1 MITKTDFLVYLEA
14 PRHFWALKHNQYDTT
29 LSEFDKHLIQQGYLV
44 EKEAKEFAK
53 KHLLPNYSQDDNDLV
68 MQKTFIEGGFEARS
82 DILIRNS
89 KTNKWDIFEV
99 KSVTKPEPEH
109 YYDTTFQAIVMGKH
123 LDIGNIFILHVNNEY
138 VRQGDFDLS
147 QFLIAENVNVKV
159 QELKEETLNM
169 MKECQLLVSTPNYK
183 LATECYK
190 PKECRC
196 KELCFPNLPDD
207 SIYNLSRINEKK
219 ITELRE
225 MDILDIKDI
234 PDDYKL
240 TTNQKIQ
247 VEVAKRNTVLVDKKA
262 IKADL
267 ASLSYP
273 IYFLDYETYDP
284 AIPMFDGYK
293 PYQQMVF
300 QYSLHV
306 VESADNTALRHYE
319 YVVKDTCEPCRELVA
334 DLQSRIGKDGSV
346 IVWLKAFECTR
357 NNEMGEIC
365 TEFKDFLED
374 LNNRVYDLMDIF
386 KNNLYVDPKFKG
398 SNSIKDVLPV
408 LVPELSYKTLNIH
421 NGSMAMVGWY
431 KMVYENSTVQ
441 EKAKILKDLL
451 TYCEQDT
458 LAMVRIWEF
467 LNNLG

>member
-1 MITKTDFLVYLEA
+1 MITKTDFLIYLEA
-14 PRHFWALKHNQYDTT
+14 PRHFWALKNNQYDTT

-44 EKEAKEFAK
+44 EREAKEFAK
-53 KHLLPNYSQDDNDLV
+53 KYLLPNNSTDDNDLV
-68 MQKTFIEGGFEARS
+68 FQKTFIDGDFEARS

-89 KTNKWDIFEV
+89 KTNKWDIYEV

-109 YYDTTFQAIVMGKH
+109 YYDTTFQAIVMEKH
-123 LDIGNIFILHVNNEY
+123 LDIDNIFILHVNNEY
-138 VRQGDFDLS
+138 VRHGDFDLA
-147 QFLIAENVNVKV
+147 QFLIAENVNGKV

-169 MKECQLLVSTPNYK
+169 MKECQLLVSTQNYK

-196 KELCFPNLPDD
+196 KELCFPDLPDD
-207 SIYNLSRINEKK
+207 SIYNLSRVTEKK
-219 ITELRE
+219 IIELRE
-225 MDILDIKDI
+225 MDIIDIKDV

-247 VEVAKRNTVLVDKKA
+247 VEVAKRNTVLVDKKS
-262 IKADL
+262 IKEEL
-267 ASLSYP
+267 ANLSYP

-284 AIPMFDGYK
+284 AIPMYDGYK

-306 VESADNTALRHYE
+306 VESANDTTLKHYE
-319 YVVKDTCEPCRELVA
+319 YVVKDACEPCKELVT
-334 DLQSRIGKDGSV
+334 DLQNHIGKEGSV
-346 IVWLKAFECTR
+346 IVWYKAFECTR
-357 NNEMGEIC
+357 NKEMGEIC
-365 TEFKDFLED
+365 TDFKDFLED
-374 LNNRVYDLMDIF
+374 LNGRVYDLMDIF

-408 LVPELSYKTLNIH
+408 LVPELNYKHLNIH

-431 KMVYENSTVQ
+431 KMVYENSTTQ
-441 EKAKILKDLL
+441 EKTQILKDLL
-451 TYCEQDT
+451 VYCEQDT

-467 LNNLG
+467 LKKLS

>member
-14 PRHFWALKHNQYDTT
+14 PRHFWALKNNQYDTT

-44 EKEAKEFAK
+44 EREAKEFAK
-53 KHLLPNYSQDDNDLV
+53 KYLLPNYSTDDKDLV
-68 MQKTFIEGGFEARS
+68 FQKTFIDGDFEARS

-89 KTNKWDIFEV
+89 KTNKWDIYEV

-109 YYDTTFQAIVMGKH
+109 YYDTTFQAVVMEKH
-123 LDIGNIFILHVNNEY
+123 IDIGNIFILHVNNEY
-138 VRQGDFDLS
+138 VRYGDFDLA
-147 QFLIAENVNVKV
+147 QFLIAENVNGKV
-159 QELKEETLNM
+159 QELKEETSNM
-169 MKECQLLVSTPNYK
+169 MKECQLLVSIQNYK

-207 SIYNLSRINEKK
+207 SIYNLSRVTEKK
-219 ITELRE
+219 IIELRE
-225 MDILDIKDI
+225 MDILDIKDV

-247 VEVAKRNTVLVDKKA
+247 VEVAKRNTVLVDKKS
-262 IKADL
+262 IKDEL
-267 ASLSYP
+267 ANLSYP

-284 AIPMFDGYK
+284 AIPMYDRYK

-306 VESADNTALRHYE
+306 VESADDKALKHYE
-319 YVVKDTCEPCRELVA
+319 YVVKDCCEPCKELVA
-334 DLQSRIGKDGSV
+334 DLQSHIGKEGSV
-346 IVWLKAFECTR
+346 IVWYKAFECTR
-357 NNEMGEIC
+357 NKEMGEIC
-365 TEFKDFLED
+365 TDFKDFLED
-374 LNNRVYDLMDIF
+374 LNGRVFDLMDIF

-431 KMVYENSTVQ
+431 KMVYENSTSQ
-441 EKAKILKDLL
+441 EKAQILKDLL
-451 TYCEQDT
+451 VYCEQDT

-467 LNNLG
+467 LNKI

>member
-14 PRHFWALKHNQYDTT
+14 PRHFWALKNNQYDTI

-44 EKEAKEFAK
+44 EREAKEFAK
-53 KHLLPNYSQDDNDLV
+53 RYLLPNYSTDDNDLV
-68 MQKTFIEGGFEARS
+68 MQKTFIDGDFEARS

-89 KTNKWDIFEV
+89 KTNKWDIYEV
-99 KSVTKPEPEH
+99 KSVTKPESEH
-109 YYDTTFQAIVMGKH
+109 YYDTTFQSIVMEKH
-123 LDIGNIFILHVNNEY
+123 IDIENIFILHVNNEY
-138 VRQGDFDLS
+138 VRQGDFDLA
-147 QFLIAENVNVKV
+147 QFLIAENVNGKV

-169 MKECQLLVSTPNYK
+169 MKECQMLVATHNYK
-183 LATECYK
+183 TATECYK

-207 SIYNLSRINEKK
+207 SIYNLSRVTEKK
-219 ITELRE
+219 IIELRE
-225 MDILDIKDI
+225 MDILDIKDV

-247 VEVAKRNTVLVDKKA
+247 VEVAKRNAILADKKA
-262 IKADL
+262 IKEEL
-267 ASLSYP
+267 ANLSYP

-284 AIPMFDGYK
+284 AIPMYDGYK

-306 VESADNTALRHYE
+306 LESADDKSLKHYE
-319 YVVKDTCEPCRELVA
+319 YVVKDTCEPCKELVA
-334 DLQSRIGKDGSV
+334 DLQTHIGKEGSV
-346 IVWLKAFECTR
+346 IVWYKAFECTR
-357 NNEMGEIC
+357 NKEMGEIC
-365 TEFKDFLED
+365 TDFKDFLED
-374 LNNRVYDLMDIF
+374 LNGRVYDFMDIF

-431 KMVYENSTVQ
+431 KMVYENSTAQ
-441 EKAKILKDLL
+441 EKAQILKDLL
-451 TYCEQDT
+451 VYCEQDT

-467 LNNLG
+467 LKKLS